1 MATIRV
7 EKSKDFSI
15 VSNAVLRD
23 KRLSLRTR
31 GLLVFCLSL
40 SDTWEYSIKGLAAAT
55 GESEGKIGNC
65 LKELEATGYLTRTRI
80 RDKKGR
86 MMSVDYT
93 LWESPQAQKNDTQ
106 PNENPNV
113 DYPSLENPNV
123 DYPSL
128 ENPNVDY
135 PSLENPNVD
144 YSSLENPAQINTNL
158 KKYQSKNYKS
168 KQTQTHNTRVCE
180 DKQKA
185 ALQSMPFETP
195 AKAGKIKRIALP
207 GYLPCKE
214 LRSLEGSIYRI
225 YDEDT
230 TEEYKIAYEWF
241 ARFWAV
247 YPRKENQVE
256 ARLAWMRL
264 PFDVDLYANIV
275 SVVSKW
281 RRVRRGWQAEGGRYV
296 PMPENFINNERWKD
310 EVSTEPAAEFDKPM
324 DIVTMAGMIVAEGRR
339 QQYDNGQGCVGRVD
353 CVEGCGIDTAQST
366 PGERGYGTAGENDT
380 IDVAAIWTP

>member
-93 LWESPQAQKNDTQ
+93 LWESPQVQKSDSQQNK
-106 PNENPNV
+106 NPNV

-123 DYPSL
+123 DYP
-128 ENPNVDY
+128 
-135 PSLENPNVD
+135 
-144 YSSLENPAQINTNL
+144 SLENPAQINTNL

-168 KQTQTHNTRVCE
+168 KQTQTHNARVC
-180 DKQKA
+180 DGKQKPT
-185 ALQSMPFETP
+185 LQPIPFEAP
-195 AKAGKIKRIALP
+195 AKVEQRKRSALTGNP
-207 GYLPCKE
+207 PLDGEQEKTAL
-214 LRSLEGSIYRI
+214 
-225 YDEDT
+225 
-230 TEEYKIAYEWF
+230 EWF
-241 ARFWAV
+241 ERFWNA
-247 YPRKENQVE
+247 YPKKQNKVE
-256 ARLAWMRL
+256 ARLAWLRL
-264 PFDVDLYANIV
+264 RYNVQLYIQIV
-275 SVVSKW
+275 EAVQRFRV
-281 RRVRRGWQAEGGRYV
+281 VRRDWQMEGGRYV

-310 EVSTEPAAEFDKPM
+310 EVKAETVQFDRPM
-324 DIVTMAGMIVAEGRR
+324 DIALMAGMIMAEEKKNA
-339 QQYDNGQGCVGRVD
+339 D
-353 CVEGCGIDTAQST
+353 
-366 PGERGYGTAGENDT
+366 ERGYNIRMDGMARSRTDITAGGEHRTVSDNEPF
-380 IDVAAIWTP
+380 DVPAVWTP

>member
-93 LWESPQAQKNDTQ
+93 LWESPQTNENNATTE
-106 PNENPNV
+106 ENPNV

-128 ENPNVDY
+128 ENV
-135 PSLENPNVD
+135 
-144 YSSLENPAQINTNL
+144 AQINTNL

-168 KQTQTHNTRVCE
+168 KQTQTHNARVCE
-180 DKQKA
+180 GKQKA
-185 ALQSMPFETP
+185 ALKPIPFEAP
-195 AKAGKIKRIALP
+195 AKTEQRKCGNNPPLTAL
-207 GYLPCKE
+207 
-214 LRSLEGSIYRI
+214 
-225 YDEDT
+225 ED
-230 TEEYKIAYEWF
+230 KIAYDWF
-241 ARFWAV
+241 MRFWTV

-264 PFDVDLYANIV
+264 PFDVELYTNIV

-339 QQYDNGQGCVGRVD
+339 QQCDNGQRCTGRVD
-353 CVEGCGIDTAQST
+353 CVEGGGIDTAQSAAE
-366 PGERGYGTAGENDT
+366 GRRYDTAGKNDT

>member
-1 MATIRV
+1 MLNVATGASPGF
-7 EKSKDFSI
+7 KSTLRTSLSVTKITKRFKADLLQRDSRAYAKMFGVTQRA
-15 VSNAVLRD
+15 VSEALRLLETLGVVKRHFRTLQQKVCDDYMNVGNVQFLELVPEVL
-23 KRLSLRTR
+23 KRLTSCENLPTP
-31 GLLVFCLSL
+31 
-40 SDTWEYSIKGLAAAT
+40 
-55 GESEGKIGNC
+55 
-65 LKELEATGYLTRTRI
+65 
-80 RDKKGR
+80 
-86 MMSVDYT
+86 MS
-93 LWESPQAQKNDTQ
+93 KND
-106 PNENPNV
+106 EG
-113 DYPSLENPNV
+113 D
-123 DYPSL
+123 
-128 ENPNVDY
+128 
-135 PSLENPNVD
+135 
-144 YSSLENPAQINTNL
+144 
-158 KKYQSKNYKS
+158 SKNLPTPMS
-168 KQTQTHNTRVCE
+168 KNDEHTEITNEITTEITHTHNARVCE
-180 DKQKA
+180 GKQKA
-185 ALQSMPFETP
+185 ALKPIPFEAP

-214 LRSLEGSIYRI
+214 LRSPEGSIYRI

-241 ARFWAV
+241 TRFWAV

-310 EVSTEPAAEFDKPM
+310 EVSTETAAEFDKPM

-339 QQYDNGQGCVGRVD
+339 QQCDNGQRCTGRVD
-353 CVEGCGIDTAQST
+353 CVEGRGIDTAQST
-366 PGERGYGTAGENDT
+366 PGERGYGAAGENDT

>member
-128 ENPNVDY
+128 ENP
-135 PSLENPNVD
+135 
-144 YSSLENPAQINTNL
+144 AQINTNL

-168 KQTQTHNTRVCE
+168 KQTQIHNARVCE
-180 DKQKA
+180 GKQKA
-185 ALQSMPFETP
+185 ALQSMPFEAP
-195 AKAGKIKRIALP
+195 AKTGKIKRIALP

-214 LRSLEGSIYRI
+214 LRSPEGSIYRI

-241 ARFWAV
+241 TRFWAV

-339 QQYDNGQGCVGRVD
+339 QQCDNGQRCTGRVD
-353 CVEGCGIDTAQST
+353 CVEGRGIDTAQST
-366 PGERGYGTAGENDT
+366 PGERGYGAAGENDT

>member
-7 EKSKDFSI
+7 RKTKDFSI
-15 VSNAVLRD
+15 VSNVLLRD

-93 LWESPQAQKNDTQ
+93 LWESPQAQESDTQ

-128 ENPNVDY
+128 EK
-135 PSLENPNVD
+135 L
-144 YSSLENPAQINTNL
+144 AQINTNL
-158 KKYQSKNYKS
+158 KKYQNKNYKS
-168 KQTQTHNTRVCE
+168 KQTQTHNTRVCK
-180 DKQKA
+180 DKQKS
-185 ALQSMPFETP
+185 ALKPIPFEAF
-195 AKAGKIKRIALP
+195 AKAVQ
-207 GYLPCKE
+207 KE
-214 LRSLEGSIYRI
+214 RVNNPPLSAI
-225 YDEDT
+225 ED
-230 TEEYKIAYEWF
+230 KIAYDWF
-241 ARFWAV
+241 MRFWAV

-264 PFDVDLYANIV
+264 PFDVDLYTNII

-281 RRVRRGWQAEGGRYV
+281 RRVRRGWQVEGGRYV

-324 DIVTMAGMIVAEGRR
+324 DIVTMAGMIVAEGRKR
-339 QQYDNGQGCVGRVD
+339 QNDYGQGDTGRVD
-353 CVEGCGIDTAQST
+353 YVEGCGINTAQSRR
-366 PGERGYGTAGENDT
+366 PGAIAGNDT
-380 IDVAAIWTP
+380 IDVSAIWTP

>member
-93 LWESPQAQKNDTQ
+93 LWESPQVQKSDSQQNK
-106 PNENPNV
+106 NPNV
-113 DYPSLENPNV
+113 DYP
-123 DYPSL
+123 
-128 ENPNVDY
+128 
-135 PSLENPNVD
+135 
-144 YSSLENPAQINTNL
+144 SLENPAQINTNL

-168 KQTQTHNTRVCE
+168 KQTQTHNARACE
-180 DKQKA
+180 DDAKVK
-185 ALQSMPFETP
+185 LQSIPFKSP
-195 AKAGKIKRIALP
+195 AQIDREKRAVVGSAPPYTQEQLAIA
-207 GYLPCKE
+207 
-214 LRSLEGSIYRI
+214 
-225 YDEDT
+225 
-230 TEEYKIAYEWF
+230 EEYF
-241 ARFWAV
+241 NQFWAE
-247 YPRKENQVE
+247 YPKKQGQVE
-256 ARLAWMRL
+256 ARLAWMRQNYSIETYIAIIKAVER
-264 PFDVDLYANIV
+264 FKQI
-275 SVVSKW
+275 
-281 RRVRRGWQAEGGRYV
+281 RRDWQTEGGRYV

-310 EVSTEPAAEFDKPM
+310 EVKAETVQFDRPM
-324 DIVTMAGMIVAEGRR
+324 DIVTMAGMIVNEGRR
-339 QQYDNGQGCVGRVD
+339 QQNAEWQGYTGRVD
-353 CVEGCGIDTAQST
+353 CVEGRRTDTAQSAV
-366 PGERGYGTAGENDT
+366 GTGRLEAVNADDT
-380 IDVAAIWTP
+380 IDVEAIWTP